1 MWDADEAGA
10 EERVIDAGAEIMRV
24 CAAAGGSLT
33 GEHGIGM
40 EKKDLMPLIF
50 SQEDVGQMLKMK
62 DAFDPGG
69 LCNPGKMFPT
79 AGRCLELFARRGR
92 AVGW

>member
-1 MWDADEAGA
+1 MQ
-10 EERVIDAGAEIMRV
+10 V

-50 SQEDVGQMLKMK
+50 TQDDVGQMLKIK
-62 DAFDPGG
+62 DAFDPNG
-69 LCNPGKMFPT
+69 LANPGKIFPT

>member
-1 MWDADEAGA
+1 MH
-10 EERVIDAGAEIMRV
+10 V
-24 CAAAGGSLT
+24 CAEAGGSLT
-33 GEHGIGM
+33 GEHGIGT

-50 SQEDVGQMLKMK
+50 SQDDVGQMLKMK
-62 DAFDPGG
+62 DAFDPAG

-92 AVGW
+92 AAGW